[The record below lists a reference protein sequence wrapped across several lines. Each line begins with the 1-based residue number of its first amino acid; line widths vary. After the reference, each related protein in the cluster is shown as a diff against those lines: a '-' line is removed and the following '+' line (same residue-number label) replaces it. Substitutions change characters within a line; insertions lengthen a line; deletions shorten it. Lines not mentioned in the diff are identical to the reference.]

1 MAKSEQNK
9 GIRWR
14 LWMNVA
20 LGCVA
25 LAVVFYAERKVRHFV
40 VTDPRF
46 ALASPD
52 QQTPGLSTSGVAHAS
67 RTRVLA
73 AFNADFGRSVFLM
86 PIAERRRR
94 LLAVDWVEDASIA
107 RIWPNQ
113 IAVRIQERKPVAF
126 VNIPVPHGRGAR
138 VMLIDAEGVLLEPP
152 AQSRFTFPVLAGIT
166 EDQTELE
173 RRQRVQAML
182 RLLDDLG
189 ALGKDISEVNA
200 ADSQNL
206 IIVTRVEGRALE
218 LVMGSQNFMARMQN
232 FLDHY
237 PEIRRHSANVRAFDL
252 RLDDRITA
260 GTREP

>member
-1 MAKSEQNK
+1 MAKAEQK
-9 GIRWR
+9 KAIRWR

-25 LAVVFYAERKVRHFV
+25 LAVVLYAERQVRHFV

-52 QQTPGLSTSGVAHAS
+52 QQSLGLSMAGVAHAS

-73 AFNADFGRSVFLM
+73 TFNADFGRSVFLM

-126 VNIPVPHGRGAR
+126 VNIPAPHGRGAR

-152 AQSRFTFPVLAGIT
+152 PQSHFTFPVLAGIT
-166 EDQTELE
+166 EDQAEPE

-189 ALGKDISEVNA
+189 AMGKDISEVNA

-218 LVMGSQNFMARMQN
+218 LVMGNQNFAARMQN

-237 PEIRRHSANVRAFDL
+237 PEIRRHSADVRAFDL